1 MTTCDDCFQ
10 EFEHPLVHAG
20 MAKNDAFERRY
31 GNHARWDWNHT
42 SSTLTFS
49 DPKLPTVVVHC
60 SVVGTTEGDSWQWSW
75 ANDNSPPYSKLD
87 MDKVREFGEANGYEK
102 LTTPFL
108 DADDFTGWEMTAVS
122 EHVLDALGAYR
133 FPTDKGFCYLVYRR
147 VEVIEAE
154 TSDDLHGAM
163 RGTVTILPGVDLT
176 ESTGEIWDAQQQ
188 ASE

>member
-1 MTTCDDCFQ
+1 
-10 EFEHPLVHAG
+10 
-20 MAKNDAFERRY
+20 
-31 GNHARWDWNHT
+31 
-42 SSTLTFS
+42 
-49 DPKLPTVVVHC
+49 
-60 SVVGTTEGDSWQWSW
+60 
-75 ANDNSPPYSKLD
+75 
-87 MDKVREFGEANGYEK
+87 